1 MLWILKRTIS
11 YVVDTQKNC
20 LNETVLLSTQNT
32 CLNRWIGKYSQFILN
47 FFLLY
52 LISVGKPIE
61 VVKSENP
68 TQEEIDDLHEKY
80 VKGLV
85 EVFEDNK
92 TKFGLD
98 ESIHLNFIG

>member
-1 MLWILKRTIS
+1 M
-11 YVVDTQKNC
+11 
-20 LNETVLLSTQNT
+20 
-32 CLNRWIGKYSQFILN
+32 
-47 FFLLY
+47 
-52 LISVGKPIE
+52 GKPIE

-80 VKGLV
+80 VNGLV

-92 TKFGLD
+92 AKFGLD